1 MKLRL
6 LLFNA
11 ILLICFSAQGQNY
24 QDCSN
29 PYPICDLKSYHFEE
43 MSGQG
48 DLQDELPELR
58 CISNQKFK
66 ETNSKWLSFAVSEP
80 GTLVFNIEAMSEGD
94 DIDFILFKKGSDCTD
109 LKEVR
114 CMTSGNDMINK
125 RNTTTKC
132 IGNTGLSYTSLDD
145 FEKSGCKYSDDNYL
159 KFLSV
164 NQGEKYVLLVNN
176 YDSES
181 GFSISFNG
189 DCTLREADNCILKDL
204 NLNIVKLFPNPT
216 SNSLVTEIN
225 SISESFTL
233 QILDT
238 TGRLIKEVKGSCEL
252 GLQSLNVDVS
262 HLLSGMYILQVS
274 QSELSASKTFVK
286 EN

>member
-29 PYPICDLKSYHFEE
+29 PYPICDLKSYHFDG

-48 DLQDELPELR
+48 DFQDELPELR

-66 ETNSKWLSFAVSEP
+66 ETNSKWLSFAVDDS
-80 GTLVFNIEAMSEGD
+80 GTLVFNIEAMQEGD
-94 DIDFILFKKGSDCTD
+94 DIDFILFKKDSDCAD
-109 LKEVR
+109 LEEVR
-114 CMTSGNDMINK
+114 CMTSGKDMINK
-125 RNTTTKC
+125 RNTSTNC
-132 IGNTGLSYTSLDD
+132 MGNTGLSYNSLDD
-145 FEKSGCKYSDDNYL
+145 FEKSGCKYSDDNFL

-164 NQGEKYVLLVNN
+164 SQGENYVLLVNN

-181 GFSISFNG
+181 GFSVSFNG
-189 DCTLREADNCILKDL
+189 DCKLREADNCILKDL
-204 NLNIVKLFPNPT
+204 NLNIVNLFPNPT
-216 SNSLVTEIN
+216 SKSLVTEIN

-238 TGRLIKEVKGSCEL
+238 TGKIIKEEKGRCEL

-262 HLLSGMYILQVS
+262 HLPSGMYILRVS
-274 QSELSASKTFVK
+274 QGELSASKTFVK